1 MYKERKI
8 FLQAYYDRQLADVI
22 SCLEVIPGNY
32 RVRDIHKMRVR
43 IKRLRAVF
51 RLLEYCNPEEFRA
64 KDLYRPY
71 KAVFKGVGKVRERQ
85 INSGLFRE
93 YPLAG
98 SLRRSY
104 YRYINIMMQRWSPGL
119 DALIQS
125 FDYAA
130 IEDASRKIESY
141 LSGCSEPELTRV
153 ADEFINSEILRINKL
168 LKEEDDLHY
177 IHEVRIILKNIKPLL
192 GLLRRRRHSDLTG
205 EHYDRIVETE
215 KLIGSWHDRHVFS
228 QSLKMFFNSFEGG
241 KEMFFDFIQ
250 GDKELSSGSGKNA
263 RELSSG
269 SIEKGKMLPPGSGEN
284 VKELSPDSLER
295 RKKLLFNSMERNKEV
310 LRDEYIALQKA
321 LADYE
326 GRTIRQILTIL
337 DHTLGL
343 F

>member
-8 FLQAYYDRQLADVI
+8 FLQAYYDRQLDDVF
-22 SCLEVIPGNY
+22 SCLEVIPGNF

-51 RLLEYCNPEEFRA
+51 RLLEYCNPEEFSA

-71 KAVFKGVGKVRERQ
+71 KAVFKGVGKVREKQ
-85 INSGLFRE
+85 INAGLFRE

-98 SLRRSY
+98 TLRRSY
-104 YRYINIMMQRWSPGL
+104 YRYINIMMLQWSPIL
-119 DALIQS
+119 DAIIQS
-125 FDYAA
+125 FDYDA

-141 LSGCSEPELTRV
+141 LSGCDEPELTRF
-153 ADEFINSEILRINKL
+153 AGEFINSEILRINKL
-168 LKEEDDLHY
+168 LKEDDDLHY

-192 GLLRRRRHSDLTG
+192 GLIRTRRHSDLTG
-205 EHYDRIVETE
+205 EHYDRIVKTE

-228 QSLKMFFNSFEGG
+228 QSLKMFFNSFKGG
-241 KEMFFDFIQ
+241 KEVFFDFIE
-250 GDKELSSGSGKNA
+250 GDKELSS
-263 RELSSG
+263 SSM
-269 SIEKGKMLPPGSGEN
+269 EKGKMLPPA
-284 VKELSPDSLER
+284 SLAR
-295 RKKLLFNSMERNKEV
+295 RKKLLFNYMERNKEV

-321 LADYE
+321 LVDYE
-326 GRTIRQILTIL
+326 GRTIRQILTIM